1 MFIPTRRMAALP
13 DCVPTTTCAV
23 VLTLEKGDVDGA
35 VIEEPLD
42 TRTIP
47 QLRWWLL
54 CHGIESPSSDKKAT
68 LIERY

>member
-1 MFIPTRRMAALP
+1 MAALP
-13 DCVPTTTCAV
+13 DCVPKTSAV
-23 VLTLEKGDVDGA
+23 VLTLEEEDVDGA
-35 VIEEPLD
+35 AVEEPLD

-54 CHGIESPSSDKKAT
+54 CHGIEAPSSDKKAT